1 MYYLMN
7 VIKLQ
12 LHQTVKSFYA
22 KAIPNKE
29 HLVSKTLYF
38 TIGHIFLKNVTYLFC
53 VLIVNR

>member
-22 KAIPNKE
+22 KAIP
-29 HLVSKTLYF
+29 
-38 TIGHIFLKNVTYLFC
+38 IGTPC
-53 VLIVNR
+53 